1 MKIVIIGNGV
11 AGVTAARHI
20 RKLSD
25 NEITI
30 ISSETDHFFSRT
42 ALMYIYMGHLTY
54 EQTKPYEDFFWK
66 KNKIDLVKGY
76 VNKIDFDSK
85 KLELTNSSSYKYD
98 VLIIATGSKSN
109 KFGWSGQDLDG
120 VQGLYNIND
129 LHLLEN
135 NTVGIN
141 HSVVVGGGLIGIELV
156 EMLHSRHIPVTFI
169 VRENSY
175 MSNLLPKEEGSLI
188 YRHILDHKIDIRME
202 TELDEILPDEN
213 GKVRGV
219 TLKNGEFIECQFVG
233 LTVGVSPNINFLIDS
248 GIKINRGILVNE
260 YLETNIKDV
269 YALGDCA
276 ELDFHRDHL
285 PKIEQLWYTS
295 KMQGETVAKT
305 ICGNRTIYNRGIL
318 FNSAKFLD
326 IEWHTYG
333 LVLNSLRET
342 ENSLYWENKKG
353 DKCFRINFWEHSK
366 VVTGMNC
373 FGIRHRHKIWEDWLH
388 KNYTIE
394 KILSELKSANFDPEF
409 FKSFESEIVKLYNH
423 NNTNSK
429 IELKK
434 VGSIFSR
441 ILK

>member
-219 TLKNGEFIECQFVG
+219 TS
-233 LTVGVSPNINFLIDS
+233 VS
-248 GIKINRGILVNE
+248 
-260 YLETNIKDV
+260 YT
-269 YALGDCA
+269 
-276 ELDFHRDHL
+276 HL
-285 PKIEQLWYTS
+285 RAH
-295 KMQGETVAKT
+295 ETV
-305 ICGNRTIYNRGIL
+305 
-318 FNSAKFLD
+318 LD
-326 IEWHTYG
+326 
-333 LVLNSLRET
+333 LVCRLLLE
-342 ENSLYWENKKG
+342 KK
-353 DKCFRINFWEHSK
+353 KK
-366 VVTGMNC
+366 
-373 FGIRHRHKIWEDWLH
+373 K
-388 KNYTIE
+388 
-394 KILSELKSANFDPEF
+394 
-409 FKSFESEIVKLYNH
+409 H
-423 NNTNSK
+423 NNDLYVTTQ
-429 IELKK
+429 LTMMM
-434 VGSIFSR
+434 
-441 ILK
+441 LT